1 MTKQKTRSN
10 LSVQYM
16 TRIAILGALSAVLF
30 PLEIPIV
37 AFYKLDFSTLPAL
50 LGAFSMGPLPGLAIL
65 LIKDLSRLAYSSS
78 MYVGEL
84 ADFIMN
90 AAFILPASL
99 IYRKHKTRKT
109 ALVGMAVGTLCMIVV
124 SVLVNWKMM
133 IPIYMTAF
141 HMDMEAII
149 GMARKALPFVDTE
162 WKVLLYVTAPFNLL
176 KGFVLSLL
184 TFVLYKR
191 LSPMLHVR
199 K

>member
-84 ADFIMN
+84 ADFIMS

-109 ALVGMAVGTLCMIVV
+109 ALVGMAGGGGVV

-133 IPIYMTAF
+133 IPFYMTAF

-149 GMARKALPFVDTE
+149 GMAQKALPFVDTE

>member
-84 ADFIMN
+84 ADFIMS

>member
-84 ADFIMN
+84 ADFIMS

-109 ALVGMAVGTLCMIVV
+109 ALVGMAVGTAAGWMMHPQKKRTNNIVADAVRTV
-124 SVLVNWKMM
+124 SDV
-133 IPIYMTAF
+133 T
-141 HMDMEAII
+141 
-149 GMARKALPFVDTE
+149 DTIRDTMG
-162 WKVLLYVTAPFNLL
+162 W
-176 KGFVLSLL
+176 
-184 TFVLYKR
+184 
-191 LSPMLHVR
+191 
-199 K
+199 

>member
-50 LGAFSMGPLPGLAIL
+50 LGAFSLGPLPGLAIL

-84 ADFIMN
+84 ADFIMS

-109 ALVGMAVGTLCMIVV
+109 ALGGMAVGTLCMIVV

-133 IPIYMTAF
+133 IPFYMTAF
-141 HMDMEAII
+141 IMDMEAII
-149 GMARKALPFVDTE
+149 GMAQKALPFVDTE

>member
-84 ADFIMN
+84 ADFIMS

-109 ALVGMAVGTLCMIVV
+109 ALVGMAQ
-124 SVLVNWKMM
+124 
-133 IPIYMTAF
+133 
-141 HMDMEAII
+141 
-149 GMARKALPFVDTE
+149 KALPFVDTE